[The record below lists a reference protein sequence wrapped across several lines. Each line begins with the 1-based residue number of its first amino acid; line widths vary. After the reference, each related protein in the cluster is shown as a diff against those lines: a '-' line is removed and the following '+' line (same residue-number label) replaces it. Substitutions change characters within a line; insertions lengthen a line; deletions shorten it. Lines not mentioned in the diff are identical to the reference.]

1 MSDYYEQNNLWDR
14 ELTDQEKERIILFS
28 KMIPGDVESILDAGC
43 GSGTLT
49 NSVRGYT
56 ITGVD
61 RSRAALKHYQH
72 KQVHGSLDNLLC
84 FDDDS
89 FDLVV
94 CSDVLEHLP
103 VDIYSKTINELK
115 RVSKK
120 YILII
125 SPNNEDLE
133 ANQGKCINCST
144 VFHINYHIR
153 SLGVEAII
161 TLFRDDYAPLVYTY
175 FGEPWSSDP
184 PQKYS
189 LKRSLGKGYKHW
201 ENALCPL
208 CGTIQEGD
216 IEYDLET
223 DKLINSGLD
232 GFFNHPTEVMILF
245 ACIKAKKKFCDFEM
259 FSSDKNAMLSEKKI
273 PDISVFHR
281 QYIDTSNAAFIKERS
296 HFYPLTSYIL
306 KNSENNWIDP
316 PEESPFECCFFG
328 DNGSQFDHALFVIP
342 FLHKG
347 QTLFITYIDIELRE
361 TVQVNSYCLER
372 GYIHLLDIVFTGSNE
387 SKTVSV
393 VLPDELVPSNE
404 GLQFELLI
412 KGKKAS
418 SVPIPFLE
426 FYLDKSPSTLSIIDE
441 KNVDFLEQ
449 PYVLT
454 EFANYKPL
462 LAGQIIWAPV
472 ESYMY
477 HHHYKCLYWNIAT
490 LAEYQHDLIC
500 RKVHVK
506 EMVSYKRFLQLN
518 AIQNRL
524 GDRQKELSQGQ
535 SKLGEDL
542 GKLGEGQDTLRNELL
557 LSINDIYGVKES
569 VYALSNTVDRLL
581 HTIRHPLK
589 VLFERVWSRKP
600 EILPE
605 SLRGKKHLL
614 ILTPDVKIDRRT
626 VQMCQSIISRFDIR
640 CTIIA
645 ALKDEDTFTNEML
658 QVKRINPHK
667 TKKYRA
673 PVGAWE
679 SEAEFDLDNFYWL
692 HFQYLH
698 MAMEENIDCLMCCDL
713 PVLPAAVYAAKCKS
727 VPLIYDAHELYP
739 EQAIFPE
746 NKRELYTRVER
757 EFVAYPDLVITVN
770 DSIAGEMAKRYGI
783 KKPKVILN
791 ALDAPDTF
799 DIHHRYNYFREKL
812 PVSEGTKIV
821 LFQGGYSPNRNLD
834 LFVKSAK
841 YLADSN
847 VVLVLMGFGEYQR
860 DLEKIAEKDHMLNH
874 RVFFFPAVDQSVLL
888 HYSASADV
896 GIIPYPHTDLNSY
909 YCTPNKLF
917 EFIQAGLPIIAQDSP
932 ELNRFVRENNIGN
945 SRKMESAEDIAV
957 VINNYFSEKKDYRQ
971 QLLHLREK
979 ICWSVEEVKFCD
991 MFCDVVRD

>member
-1 MSDYYEQNNLWDR
+1 MSDYYEQKELWNR
-14 ELTDQEKERIILFS
+14 ELTDQETERITLFS
-28 KMIPGDVESILDAGC
+28 KMIPDDVKTILDAGC
-43 GSGTLT
+43 GAGALT
-49 NSVRGYT
+49 NTIQGYI

-61 RSRAALKHYQH
+61 RSKEALTHYRH
-72 KQVHGSLDNLLC
+72 KRVQGSLDNLN

-89 FDLVV
+89 FDLIV

-103 VDIYSKTINELK
+103 ADIYSKTISELK

-153 SLGVEAII
+153 SLGLNDIV
-161 TLFRDDYAPLVYTY
+161 TLFRDDYAPLIYTY

-184 PQKYS
+184 PQKYY
-189 LKRSLGKGYKHW
+189 LKRSLNRGYKHW

-208 CGTIQEGD
+208 CGTMQESS

-223 DKLINSGLD
+223 DEIVNADLK
-232 GFFNHPTEVMILF
+232 GFFNHSTEVMILF
-245 ACIKAKKKFCDFEM
+245 SCVQEKKKFFDFEM
-259 FSSDKNAMLSEKKI
+259 FSSEKNYLLSEKTI
-273 PDISVFHR
+273 PDLQVYHR
-281 QYIDTSNAAFIKERS
+281 QYIDTSNPAFIKDRS

-328 DNGSQFDHALFVIP
+328 DNGSQFDHALFVMP
-342 FLHKG
+342 YLHKG
-347 QTLFITYIDIELRE
+347 QRLFIRYIDVESTE
-361 TVQVNSYCLER
+361 TVQLNSHCLAK
-372 GYIHLLDIVFTGSNE
+372 GYIHILDILFTGSNE
-387 SKTVSV
+387 LKTISV
-393 VLPDELVPSNE
+393 ELPDELIPSNE

-412 KGKKAS
+412 KGKKAP

-426 FYLDKSPSTLSIIDE
+426 FYLDKGLSTLSIKESHD
-441 KNVDFLEQ
+441 VVFQ
-449 PYVLT
+449 GQQYALT
-454 EFANYKPL
+454 VFANYKQF
-462 LAGQIIWAPV
+462 LADQIVLASAGVYI
-472 ESYMY
+472 YNHY
-477 HHHYKCLYWNIAT
+477 YKCLYWNIGT
-490 LAEYQHDLIC
+490 LAEYHHDLIS
-500 RKVHVK
+500 RKIKVK

-518 AIQNRL
+518 DVQNRL
-524 GDRQKELSQGQ
+524 GEEQGRLSKEQNKLSKEND
-535 SKLGEDL
+535 KLRK
-542 GKLGEGQDTLRNELL
+542 KLLE
-557 LSINDIYGVKES
+557 SISDIYGVKES

-581 HTIRHPLK
+581 YKIRHSLK
-589 VLFERVWSRKP
+589 ALFERVRNGKI

-645 ALKDEDTFTNEML
+645 ALKEEDSFTTEML
-658 QVKRINPHK
+658 QVKRIDPHK
-667 TKKYRA
+667 TKKYRV
-673 PVGAWE
+673 PGSAWKPE
-679 SEAEFDLDNFYWL
+679 SGFNLEEFYWL

-698 MAMEENIDCLMCCDL
+698 MAMEENADYLMCCDL
-713 PVLPAAVYAAKCKS
+713 PVLPAAVYAAKFKNI
-727 VPLIYDAHELYP
+727 PLIYDAHELYP
-739 EQAIFPE
+739 EQAIFTE
-746 NKRELYTRVER
+746 HKRQLYTKVER
-757 EFVAYPDLVITVN
+757 EFAPYPSLIITVN
-770 DSIAGEMAKRYGI
+770 ESIAEEMAKRYGI
-783 KKPKVILN
+783 RKPEVILN

-812 PVSEGTKIV
+812 PVSEDTKIV
-821 LFQGGYSPNRNLD
+821 LFQGGYSPHRNLD

-841 YLADSN
+841 FLDN
-847 VVLVLMGFGEYQR
+847 NDVVLVLMGFGEYQSE
-860 DLEKIAEKDHMLNH
+860 LEAIAENDRMLNK

-917 EFIQAGLPIIAQDSP
+917 EFIQAGLPMIAQNSP
-932 ELNRFVRENNIGN
+932 ELNRFVLENGIGY
-945 SRKMESAEDIAV
+945 SQKMESAEDIAEA
-957 VINNYFSEKKDYRQ
+957 IQNYFSEKKDYRR
-971 QLLHLREK
+971 QLLQLREK
-979 ICWSVEEVKFCD
+979 ICWSVEEKKFGNLLCD
-991 MFCDVVRD
+991 IVSV